1 MRVRLGYAYLNRAG
15 LIHWF
20 IGATTYG
27 VCLLLFQPCL
37 DSLDDFFFCERL
49 FQIHHIDAE
58 IFGTVALPNK
68 DNSLAI
74 GGKDWIG
81 IDEIIVGKLSLVFA
95 VCVHHDDFGVAVS
108 VGVENDLRTIGRK
121 GGVRV
126 NRWII
131 GQFYEVASVAV
142 NDANLAGNAEGGH
155 LQHRLQRQC
164 VLRRA
169 RMRDRG
175 YRSGFGL
182 IAFDSRRLR
191 P

>member
-1 MRVRLGYAYLNRAG
+1 MDYAVSSYNNLSTLLKRLEFIYSSLASIRLMISSFVRG
-15 LIHWF
+15 
-20 IGATTYG
+20 
-27 VCLLLFQPCL
+27 C
-37 DSLDDFFFCERL
+37 S
-49 FQIHHIDAE
+49 QIHHIDAE

-81 IDEIIVGKLSLVFA
+81 IDEIIVGKLSLVFT

-108 VGVENDLRTIGRK
+108 IGVENDLRTIGREC
-121 GGVRV
+121 GVRV

-142 NDANLAGNAEGGH
+142 NDANFGWKRRGGH